1 MILRASEVAQRV
13 IGTHI
18 VDSAPPSSPLLFWLQ
33 EQCRSGTLAELIREF
48 SEAQPE
54 PLNPKLARVVEVSA
68 AGLKILIPCKMFE
81 RECLE
86 KPMEAEVVAW
96 LNPQEKRADRMLFV

>member
-1 MILRASEVAQRV
+1 MILRVSEIAQRV

-33 EQCRSGTLAELIREF
+33 KQCRDGTLSSLVREF
-48 SEAQPE
+48 SEAQSE
-54 PLNPKLARVVEVSA
+54 PLDPKLVRVVEVSA
-68 AGLKILIPCKMFE
+68 AGLKILIPCKIFE

-96 LNPQEKRADRMLFV
+96 LNPQENRVDRTLFV